1 MSRYNIIYQKYN
13 DENKIF
19 SSNYVSDSLIQNA
32 GFGVF
37 AGKNYKKGD
46 TVEISPFIEIDSNN
60 SIHAY
65 TFDSHINKNKKL
77 VMLGKTSLIN
87 HSENNNIV
95 YESLQESRL
104 MNFYA
109 VKDIQKDEELYLKY
123 GDNVVF

>member
-1 MSRYNIIYQKYN
+1 MSRYNIIYQKYQ

-19 SSNYVSDSLIQNA
+19 SSNYISDSLIQNA

-46 TVEISPFIEIDSNN
+46 TVEISPFIEIDSND

-65 TFDSHINKNKKL
+65 TFDSHLNQNKKL
-77 VMLGKTSLIN
+77 VMLGKASLIN
-87 HSENNNIV
+87 HSEDNNIIF
-95 YESLQESRL
+95 ENLDNSRL

-109 VKDIQKDEELYLKY
+109 VKNIQKDDELYLKY
-123 GDNVVF
+123 GNNIVF

>member
-1 MSRYNIIYQKYN
+1 MVKYNIIYQKYQ

-19 SSNYVSDSLIQNA
+19 SCNYISDSLINNA

-37 AGKNYKKGD
+37 AGKDYKIGD
-46 TVEISPFIEIDSNN
+46 TVELSPFIEIDSNN

-65 TFDSHINKNKKL
+65 TFKSHINKNKKL

-87 HSENNNIV
+87 HSEDNNVEFNNIK
-95 YESLQESRL
+95 ETRL

-109 VKDIQKDEELYLKY
+109 IKAIKK
-123 GDNVVF
+123 